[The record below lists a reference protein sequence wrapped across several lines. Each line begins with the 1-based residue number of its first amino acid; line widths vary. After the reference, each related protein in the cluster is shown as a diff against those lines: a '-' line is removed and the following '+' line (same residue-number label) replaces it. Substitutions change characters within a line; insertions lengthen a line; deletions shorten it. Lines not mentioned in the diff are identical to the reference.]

1 MKQKTAIITKQTPEI
16 EAYLRSIR
24 KYQPLTQ
31 EEEKEVFRMYHSN
44 DPVAKEKAIATLV
57 NANQRFIFS
66 LAKDY
71 AKGDETKVLDY
82 VNEGSIGIINAI
94 EKFDQTRGFKFIS
107 FAVWYI
113 RQAMTNYAQTTDLFL
128 RKANNAKI
136 GNNVLKIRTAFFQE
150 NHREPTT
157 DEIKEALAKK
167 GIKIKED
174 KDLEDV
180 VRNSIDSV
188 WGDES
193 TFENNPRYIQYSA
206 IQNEYE
212 KEMDDED
219 NKSVVGKL
227 LKSLDERS
235 QLVIKQLFGIGYEN
249 PVDIEV
255 VAEHLRLTP
264 TRVGQIKNAALK
276 KLASVADKYK
286 YLSVVL

>member
-31 EEEKEVFRMYHSN
+31 EEEKEVFKMYRSN

-128 RKANNAKI
+128 RKSNNAKI
-136 GNNVLKIRTAFFQE
+136 GNNILKIRTAFFQE

-219 NKSVVGKL
+219 NKSVVEKL

-249 PVDIEV
+249 PIDIEV
-255 VAEHLRLTP
+255 VAEHLGLTP

-276 KLASVADKYK
+276 KLASVADK
-286 YLSVVL
+286 

>member
-1 MKQKTAIITKQTPEI
+1 MKQKTAIVTKQTPEI

-24 KYQPLTQ
+24 KYQPLSQ
-31 EEEKEVFRMYHSN
+31 EEENEVFKMYHSN
-44 DPVAKEKAIATLV
+44 DPDAKKKAIDTLV
-57 NANQRFIFS
+57 KANQRFIFS
-66 LAKDY
+66 LAKEY

-94 EKFDQTRGFKFIS
+94 DKFDQTRGFKFIS

-128 RKANNAKI
+128 RKSNNAKI
-136 GNNVLKIRTAFFQE
+136 GNNILKIRTAFFQE

-167 GIKIKED
+167 GIKIKEN

-180 VRNSIDSV
+180 VRNSLDSV

-193 TFENNPRYIQYSA
+193 TFENNPRYIQHSA

-227 LKSLDERS
+227 LQTLDERS
-235 QLVIKQLFGIGYEN
+235 QLVIKQLFGIGYES

-255 VAEHLRLTP
+255 VAENLGLTP

-276 KLASVADKYK
+276 KLTSVAGK
-286 YLSVVL
+286 

>member
-31 EEEKEVFRMYHSN
+31 EEENEVFKMYRSN

-157 DEIKEALAKK
+157 EEIKEALAKK

-249 PVDIEV
+249 PIDIEV
-255 VAEHLRLTP
+255 VAEHLGLTP

-276 KLASVADKYK
+276 KLASVADK
-286 YLSVVL
+286 

>member
-31 EEEKEVFRMYHSN
+31 EEEKEGFRMYHSN

-227 LKSLDERS
+227 LQTLDERS
-235 QLVIKQLFGIGYEN
+235 QLVIKQLFGIGYES

-255 VAEHLRLTP
+255 VAENLGLTP

-276 KLASVADKYK
+276 KLASVADK
-286 YLSVVL
+286 

>member
-24 KYQPLTQ
+24 KYQPLSQ
-31 EEEKEVFRMYHSN
+31 EEENEVFKMYHSN
-44 DPVAKEKAIATLV
+44 DPDAKKKAIDTLV
-57 NANQRFIFS
+57 KANQRFIFS

-71 AKGDETKVLDY
+71 AKGDETKILDY

-94 EKFDQTRGFKFIS
+94 DKFDQTRGFKFIS

-128 RKANNAKI
+128 RKSNNAKI
-136 GNNVLKIRTAFFQE
+136 GNNILKIRTAFFQE

-157 DEIKEALAKK
+157 DEIKEGLAKK

-180 VRNSIDSV
+180 VRNSLDSV

-193 TFENNPRYIQYSA
+193 TFENNPRYIQHSA

-227 LKSLDERS
+227 LQTLDERS
-235 QLVIKQLFGIGYEN
+235 QLVIKQLFGIGYES

-255 VAEHLRLTP
+255 VAENLGLTP

-276 KLASVADKYK
+276 KLASVADK
-286 YLSVVL
+286 

>member
-24 KYQPLTQ
+24 KYQPLSQ
-31 EEEKEVFRMYHSN
+31 EEENEVFKMYHSN
-44 DPVAKEKAIATLV
+44 DPDAKKKAIDTLV
-57 NANQRFIFS
+57 KANQRFIFS

-94 EKFDQTRGFKFIS
+94 DKFDQTRGFKFIS

-128 RKANNAKI
+128 RKSNNAKI
-136 GNNVLKIRTAFFQE
+136 GNNILKIRTAFFQE

-167 GIKIKED
+167 GIKIKEN

-180 VRNSIDSV
+180 VRNSLDSV

-193 TFENNPRYIQYSA
+193 TFENNPRYIQHSA

-219 NKSVVGKL
+219 SKSVVGKL
-227 LKSLDERS
+227 LQTLDERS
-235 QLVIKQLFGIGYEN
+235 QLVIKQLFGIGYES

-255 VAEHLRLTP
+255 VAENLGLTP

-276 KLASVADKYK
+276 KLASVAGK
-286 YLSVVL
+286 

>member
-1 MKQKTAIITKQTPEI
+1 MKQKTSIITKQTPEI

-24 KYQPLTQ
+24 KYQPLSQ
-31 EEEKEVFRMYHSN
+31 EEENEVFKMYHSN
-44 DPVAKEKAIATLV
+44 DPVAKKKAIDTLV

-71 AKGDETKVLDY
+71 AKGDETKILDY

-94 EKFDQTRGFKFIS
+94 DKFDQTRGFKFIS

-128 RKANNAKI
+128 RKSNNAKI
-136 GNNVLKIRTAFFQE
+136 GNNILKIRTAFFQE

-157 DEIKEALAKK
+157 DEIKEGLAKK

-180 VRNSIDSV
+180 VRNSLDSV

-193 TFENNPRYIQYSA
+193 TFENNPRYIQHSA

-227 LKSLDERS
+227 LQTLDERS
-235 QLVIKQLFGIGYEN
+235 QLVIKQLFGIGYES

-255 VAEHLRLTP
+255 VAENLGLTP

-276 KLASVADKYK
+276 KLASIADK
-286 YLSVVL
+286 

>member
-31 EEEKEVFRMYHSN
+31 EEENEVFKMYRSN

-212 KEMDDED
+212 KEMDNED

-227 LKSLDERS
+227 LKNLDERS

-255 VAEHLRLTP
+255 VAEHLGLTP
-264 TRVGQIKNAALK
+264 TRAGQLKNAALK
-276 KLASVADKYK
+276 KLASVADK
-286 YLSVVL
+286 

>member
-24 KYQPLTQ
+24 KYQPLSQ
-31 EEEKEVFRMYHSN
+31 EEENEVFKMYHSN
-44 DPVAKEKAIATLV
+44 DPVAKKKAIDTLV

-94 EKFDQTRGFKFIS
+94 DKFDQTRGFKFIS

-128 RKANNAKI
+128 RKSNNAKI
-136 GNNVLKIRTAFFQE
+136 GNNILKIRTAFFQE

-157 DEIKEALAKK
+157 DEIKEALVKK

-193 TFENNPRYIQYSA
+193 TFENNPRYIQHSA

-227 LKSLDERS
+227 LQTLDERS
-235 QLVIKQLFGIGYEN
+235 QLVIKQLFGIGYES

-255 VAEHLRLTP
+255 VAENLGLTP

-276 KLASVADKYK
+276 KLASVADK
-286 YLSVVL
+286 

>member
-24 KYQPLTQ
+24 KYQPLSQ
-31 EEEKEVFRMYHSN
+31 EEENEVFKMYHSN
-44 DPVAKEKAIATLV
+44 DPVAKKKAIDTLV

-71 AKGDETKVLDY
+71 AKGDETKILDY

-94 EKFDQTRGFKFIS
+94 DKFDQTRGFKFIS

-128 RKANNAKI
+128 RKSNNAKI
-136 GNNVLKIRTAFFQE
+136 GNNILKIRTAFFQE

-157 DEIKEALAKK
+157 DEIKEGLAKK

-180 VRNSIDSV
+180 VRNSLDSV

-193 TFENNPRYIQYSA
+193 TFENNPRYIQHSA

-227 LKSLDERS
+227 LQTLDERS
-235 QLVIKQLFGIGYEN
+235 RLVIKQLFGIGYES

-255 VAEHLRLTP
+255 VAENLGLTP

-276 KLASVADKYK
+276 KLASVADK
-286 YLSVVL
+286 

>member
-31 EEEKEVFRMYHSN
+31 EEENEVFKMYHSN
-44 DPVAKEKAIATLV
+44 DPVAKKKAIDTLV

-94 EKFDQTRGFKFIS
+94 DKFDQSRGFKFIS

-128 RKANNAKI
+128 RKSNNAKI
-136 GNNVLKIRTAFFQE
+136 GNNILKIRTAFFQE

-167 GIKIKED
+167 GIKIKEN

-180 VRNSIDSV
+180 VRNSLDSV

-193 TFENNPRYIQYSA
+193 TFENNPRYIQHSA

-227 LKSLDERS
+227 LQTLDERS
-235 QLVIKQLFGIGYEN
+235 QLVIKQLFGIGYES

-255 VAEHLRLTP
+255 VAENLGLTP

-276 KLASVADKYK
+276 KLASVADK
-286 YLSVVL
+286 

>member
-24 KYQPLTQ
+24 KYQPLSQ
-31 EEEKEVFRMYHSN
+31 EEENEVFKMYHSN
-44 DPVAKEKAIATLV
+44 DPVAKKKAIDTLV

-94 EKFDQTRGFKFIS
+94 DKFDQTRGFKFIS

-180 VRNSIDSV
+180 VRNSLDSV

-193 TFENNPRYIQYSA
+193 TFENNPRYIQHSA

-227 LKSLDERS
+227 LQTLDERS
-235 QLVIKQLFGIGYEN
+235 QLVIKQLFGIGYES

-255 VAEHLRLTP
+255 VAENLGLTP

-276 KLASVADKYK
+276 KLASVADK
-286 YLSVVL
+286 

>member
-31 EEEKEVFRMYHSN
+31 EEENEVFKMYRSN

-255 VAEHLRLTP
+255 VAEHLGLTP

-276 KLASVADKYK
+276 KLASVADK
-286 YLSVVL
+286 

>member
-1 MKQKTAIITKQTPEI
+1 MKQKTAIITKQTSEI

-31 EEEKEVFRMYHSN
+31 EEENEVFRMYRSN

-128 RKANNAKI
+128 RQANNAKI

-174 KDLEDV
+174 KDIEDV

-193 TFENNPRYIQYSA
+193 TFENNPRYIQHSA

-227 LKSLDERS
+227 LKNLDERS
-235 QLVIKQLFGIGYEN
+235 QFIIKQLFGIGYEN
-249 PVDIEV
+249 PIDIEV
-255 VAEHLRLTP
+255 VAENLGLTP
-264 TRVGQIKNAALK
+264 TRVGQIKNAAIK
-276 KLASVADKYK
+276 KLQALAK
-286 YLSVVL
+286 

>member
-24 KYQPLTQ
+24 KYQPLSQ
-31 EEEKEVFRMYHSN
+31 EEENEVFRMYHSN
-44 DPVAKEKAIATLV
+44 DPVAKKKAIDTLV

-94 EKFDQTRGFKFIS
+94 DKFDQTRGFKFIS

-128 RKANNAKI
+128 RKSNNAKI
-136 GNNVLKIRTAFFQE
+136 GNNILKIRTAFFQE

-167 GIKIKED
+167 GIKIKEN

-180 VRNSIDSV
+180 VRNSLDSV

-193 TFENNPRYIQYSA
+193 TFESNPRYIQHSA

-227 LKSLDERS
+227 LQTLDERS
-235 QLVIKQLFGIGYEN
+235 QLVIKQLFGIGYES

-255 VAEHLRLTP
+255 VAENLGLTP

-276 KLASVADKYK
+276 KLASVADK
-286 YLSVVL
+286 

>member
-24 KYQPLTQ
+24 KYQPLSQ
-31 EEEKEVFRMYHSN
+31 EEENEVFRMYHSN
-44 DPVAKEKAIATLV
+44 DPDAKKKAIDTLV

-94 EKFDQTRGFKFIS
+94 DKFDQTRGFKFIS

-128 RKANNAKI
+128 RKSNNAKI
-136 GNNVLKIRTAFFQE
+136 GNNILKIRTAFFQE

-167 GIKIKED
+167 GIKIKEN

-180 VRNSIDSV
+180 VRNSLDSV

-193 TFENNPRYIQYSA
+193 TFENNPRYIQHSA

-227 LKSLDERS
+227 LQTLDERS
-235 QLVIKQLFGIGYEN
+235 QLVIKQLFGIGYES

-255 VAEHLRLTP
+255 VAENLGLTP

-276 KLASVADKYK
+276 KLASVADK
-286 YLSVVL
+286 

>member
-24 KYQPLTQ
+24 KYQPLSQ
-31 EEEKEVFRMYHSN
+31 EEENEVFKMYHSN
-44 DPVAKEKAIATLV
+44 DPVAKKKAIDTLV

-94 EKFDQTRGFKFIS
+94 DKFDQSRGFKFIS

-128 RKANNAKI
+128 RKSNNAKI
-136 GNNVLKIRTAFFQE
+136 GNNILKIRTAFFQE

-167 GIKIKED
+167 GIKIKEN

-180 VRNSIDSV
+180 VRNSLDSV

-193 TFENNPRYIQYSA
+193 TFENNPRYIQHSA

-227 LKSLDERS
+227 LQTLDERS
-235 QLVIKQLFGIGYEN
+235 QLVIKQLFGIGYES

-255 VAEHLRLTP
+255 VAENLGLTP

-276 KLASVADKYK
+276 KLASIADK
-286 YLSVVL
+286 

>member
-24 KYQPLTQ
+24 KYQPLSQ
-31 EEEKEVFRMYHSN
+31 EEENEVFKMYHSN
-44 DPVAKEKAIATLV
+44 DPDAKKKAIDTLV
-57 NANQRFIFS
+57 KANQRFIFS
-66 LAKDY
+66 LAKEY

-94 EKFDQTRGFKFIS
+94 DKFDQTRGFKFIS

-128 RKANNAKI
+128 RKSNNAKI
-136 GNNVLKIRTAFFQE
+136 GNNILKIRTAFFQE

-167 GIKIKED
+167 GIKIKEN

-180 VRNSIDSV
+180 VRNSLDSV

-193 TFENNPRYIQYSA
+193 TFENNPRYIQHSA

-227 LKSLDERS
+227 LQTLDERS
-235 QLVIKQLFGIGYEN
+235 QLVIKQLFGIGYES

-255 VAEHLRLTP
+255 VAENLGLTP

-276 KLASVADKYK
+276 KLASAAGK
-286 YLSVVL
+286 

>member
-128 RKANNAKI
+128 RKSNNAKI

-227 LKSLDERS
+227 LKNLDERS

-255 VAEHLRLTP
+255 VAEHLGLTP

-276 KLASVADKYK
+276 KLASVADK
-286 YLSVVL
+286 

>member
-128 RKANNAKI
+128 RKSNNAKI

-157 DEIKEALAKK
+157 DEIKEALVKK

-227 LKSLDERS
+227 LKNLDERS

-249 PVDIEV
+249 PIDIEV
-255 VAEHLRLTP
+255 VAEHLGLTP

-276 KLASVADKYK
+276 KLASVADK
-286 YLSVVL
+286 

>member
-24 KYQPLTQ
+24 KYQPLSQ
-31 EEEKEVFRMYHSN
+31 EEENEVFKMYHSN
-44 DPVAKEKAIATLV
+44 DPVAKKKAIDTLV
-57 NANQRFIFS
+57 KANQRFIFS

-94 EKFDQTRGFKFIS
+94 DKFDQSRGFKFIS

-128 RKANNAKI
+128 RKSNNAKI
-136 GNNVLKIRTAFFQE
+136 GNNILKIRTAFFQE

-180 VRNSIDSV
+180 VRNSLDSV

-193 TFENNPRYIQYSA
+193 TFENNPRYIQHSA

-227 LKSLDERS
+227 LQTLDERS
-235 QLVIKQLFGIGYEN
+235 QLVIKQLFGIGYES

-255 VAEHLRLTP
+255 VAENLGLTP

-276 KLASVADKYK
+276 KLASVAGK
-286 YLSVVL
+286 

>member
-24 KYQPLTQ
+24 KYQPLSQ
-31 EEEKEVFRMYHSN
+31 EEENEVFKMYHSN
-44 DPVAKEKAIATLV
+44 DPVAKKKAIDTLV

-94 EKFDQTRGFKFIS
+94 DKFDQTRGFKFIS

-128 RKANNAKI
+128 RKSNNAKI
-136 GNNVLKIRTAFFQE
+136 GNNILKIRTAFFQE

-167 GIKIKED
+167 GIKIKEN

-180 VRNSIDSV
+180 VRNSLDSV

-193 TFENNPRYIQYSA
+193 TFENNPRYIQHSA

-227 LKSLDERS
+227 LQTLDERS
-235 QLVIKQLFGIGYEN
+235 QLVIKQLFGIGYES

-255 VAEHLRLTP
+255 VAENLGLTP

-276 KLASVADKYK
+276 KLASVADK
-286 YLSVVL
+286 

>member
-24 KYQPLTQ
+24 KYQPLSQ
-31 EEEKEVFRMYHSN
+31 EEENEVFKMYHSN
-44 DPVAKEKAIATLV
+44 DPVAKKKAIDTLV

-94 EKFDQTRGFKFIS
+94 DKFDQTRGFKFIS

-128 RKANNAKI
+128 RKSNNAKI

-180 VRNSIDSV
+180 VRNSLDSV

-193 TFENNPRYIQYSA
+193 TFENNPRYIQHSA

-227 LKSLDERS
+227 LQTLDERS
-235 QLVIKQLFGIGYEN
+235 QLVIKQLFGIGYES

-255 VAEHLRLTP
+255 VAENLGLTP

-276 KLASVADKYK
+276 KLASVADK
-286 YLSVVL
+286 

>member
-24 KYQPLTQ
+24 KYQPLSQ
-31 EEEKEVFRMYHSN
+31 EEENEVFKMYHSN
-44 DPVAKEKAIATLV
+44 DPVAKKKAIDTLV

-94 EKFDQTRGFKFIS
+94 DKFDQTRGFKFIS

-128 RKANNAKI
+128 RKSNNAKI
-136 GNNVLKIRTAFFQE
+136 GNNILKIRTAFFQE

-157 DEIKEALAKK
+157 DEIKEGLAKK
-167 GIKIKED
+167 GIKIKEN

-180 VRNSIDSV
+180 VRNSLDSV

-193 TFENNPRYIQYSA
+193 TFENNPRYIQHSA

-227 LKSLDERS
+227 LQTLDERS
-235 QLVIKQLFGIGYEN
+235 QLVIKQLFGIGYES

-255 VAEHLRLTP
+255 VAENLGLTP

-276 KLASVADKYK
+276 KLASVADK
-286 YLSVVL
+286 

>member
-128 RKANNAKI
+128 RKSNNAKI

-157 DEIKEALAKK
+157 EEIKEALAKK

-227 LKSLDERS
+227 LKNLDERS

-249 PVDIEV
+249 PIDIEV
-255 VAEHLRLTP
+255 VAEHLGLTP

-276 KLASVADKYK
+276 KLASVADK
-286 YLSVVL
+286 

>member
-24 KYQPLTQ
+24 KYQPLSQ
-31 EEEKEVFRMYHSN
+31 EEENEVFRMYHSN
-44 DPVAKEKAIATLV
+44 DPDAKKKAIDTLV

-94 EKFDQTRGFKFIS
+94 DKFDQSRGFKFIS

-128 RKANNAKI
+128 RKSNNAKI
-136 GNNVLKIRTAFFQE
+136 GNNILKIRTAFFQE

-167 GIKIKED
+167 GIKIKEN

-180 VRNSIDSV
+180 VRNSLDSV

-193 TFENNPRYIQYSA
+193 TFENNPRYIQHSA

-227 LKSLDERS
+227 LQTLDERS
-235 QLVIKQLFGIGYEN
+235 QLVIKQLFGIGYES

-255 VAEHLRLTP
+255 VAENLGLTP

-276 KLASVADKYK
+276 KLASVVDK
-286 YLSVVL
+286 

>member
-24 KYQPLTQ
+24 KYQPLSQ
-31 EEEKEVFRMYHSN
+31 EEENEVFKMYHSN
-44 DPVAKEKAIATLV
+44 DPVAKKKAIDTLV

-94 EKFDQTRGFKFIS
+94 DKFDQTRGFKFIS

-128 RKANNAKI
+128 RKSNNAKI
-136 GNNVLKIRTAFFQE
+136 GNNILKIRTAFFQE

-180 VRNSIDSV
+180 VRNSLDSV

-193 TFENNPRYIQYSA
+193 TFENNPRYIQHSA

-227 LKSLDERS
+227 LQTLDERS
-235 QLVIKQLFGIGYEN
+235 QLVIKQLFGIGYES

-255 VAEHLRLTP
+255 VAENLGLTP

-276 KLASVADKYK
+276 KLASVADK
-286 YLSVVL
+286 

>member
-24 KYQPLTQ
+24 KYQPLSQ
-31 EEEKEVFRMYHSN
+31 EEENEVFRMYHSN
-44 DPVAKEKAIATLV
+44 DPVAKKKAIDTLV

-94 EKFDQTRGFKFIS
+94 DKFDQSRGFKFIS

-128 RKANNAKI
+128 RKSNNAKI
-136 GNNVLKIRTAFFQE
+136 GNNILKIRTAFFQE

-180 VRNSIDSV
+180 VRNSLDSV

-193 TFENNPRYIQYSA
+193 TFENNPRYIQHSA

-227 LKSLDERS
+227 LQTLDERS
-235 QLVIKQLFGIGYEN
+235 QLVIKQLFGIGYES

-255 VAEHLRLTP
+255 VAENLGLTP

-276 KLASVADKYK
+276 KLASIADK
-286 YLSVVL
+286 

>member
-24 KYQPLTQ
+24 KYQPLSQ
-31 EEEKEVFRMYHSN
+31 EEENEVFKMYHSN
-44 DPVAKEKAIATLV
+44 DPVAKKKAIDTLV

-94 EKFDQTRGFKFIS
+94 DKFDQTRGFKFIS

-128 RKANNAKI
+128 RKSNNAKI
-136 GNNVLKIRTAFFQE
+136 GNNILKIRTAFFQE

-157 DEIKEALAKK
+157 DEIKEGLAKK
-167 GIKIKED
+167 GLKIKEN

-180 VRNSIDSV
+180 VRNSLDSV

-193 TFENNPRYIQYSA
+193 TFENNPRYIQHSA

-227 LKSLDERS
+227 LQTLDERS
-235 QLVIKQLFGIGYEN
+235 QLVIKQLFGIGYES

-255 VAEHLRLTP
+255 VAENLGLTP

-276 KLASVADKYK
+276 KLASVADK
-286 YLSVVL
+286 

>member
-31 EEEKEVFRMYHSN
+31 EEENEVFKMYRSN

-94 EKFDQTRGFKFIS
+94 EKFDQTRGFRFIS

-128 RKANNAKI
+128 RKSNNAKI

-174 KDLEDV
+174 KYLEDV

-249 PVDIEV
+249 PIDIEV
-255 VAEHLRLTP
+255 VAEHLGLTP

-276 KLASVADKYK
+276 KLASVADK
-286 YLSVVL
+286 

>member
-31 EEEKEVFRMYHSN
+31 EEENEVFRMYRSN
-44 DPVAKEKAIATLV
+44 DPTAKEKAIATLV

-128 RKANNAKI
+128 RKSNNAKI

-157 DEIKEALAKK
+157 DEIKEALVKK

-193 TFENNPRYIQYSA
+193 TFENNPRYIQHSA

-227 LKSLDERS
+227 LKNLDERS

-249 PVDIEV
+249 PIDIEV
-255 VAEHLRLTP
+255 VAEHLGLTP
-264 TRVGQIKNAALK
+264 TRVGQIKNAAIK
-276 KLASVADKYK
+276 KLQ
-286 YLSVVL
+286 VLAK

>member
-24 KYQPLTQ
+24 KYQPLSQ
-31 EEEKEVFRMYHSN
+31 EEENEVFKMYHSN
-44 DPVAKEKAIATLV
+44 DPVAKKKAIDTLV

-94 EKFDQTRGFKFIS
+94 DKFDQTRGFKFIS

-128 RKANNAKI
+128 RKSNNAKI
-136 GNNVLKIRTAFFQE
+136 GNNILKIRTAFFQE

-157 DEIKEALAKK
+157 DEIKEGLAKK

-180 VRNSIDSV
+180 VRNSLDSV

-193 TFENNPRYIQYSA
+193 TFENNPRYIQHSA

-227 LKSLDERS
+227 LQTLDERS
-235 QLVIKQLFGIGYEN
+235 QLVIKQLFGIGYES

-255 VAEHLRLTP
+255 VAENLGLTP

-276 KLASVADKYK
+276 KLASVADK
-286 YLSVVL
+286 

>member
-24 KYQPLTQ
+24 KYQPLSQ
-31 EEEKEVFRMYHSN
+31 EEENEVFKMYHSN
-44 DPVAKEKAIATLV
+44 DPVAKKKAIDTLV

-71 AKGDETKVLDY
+71 AKGDETKILDY

-94 EKFDQTRGFKFIS
+94 DKFDQTRGFKFIS

-128 RKANNAKI
+128 RKSNNAKI
-136 GNNVLKIRTAFFQE
+136 GNNILKIRTAFFQE

-167 GIKIKED
+167 GIKIKEN

-180 VRNSIDSV
+180 VRNSLDSV

-193 TFENNPRYIQYSA
+193 TFENNPRYIQHSA

-212 KEMDDED
+212 TEMDDED

-227 LKSLDERS
+227 LQTLDERS
-235 QLVIKQLFGIGYEN
+235 QLVIKQLFGIGYES

-255 VAEHLRLTP
+255 VAENLGLTP

-276 KLASVADKYK
+276 KLASVADK
-286 YLSVVL
+286 

>member
-24 KYQPLTQ
+24 KYQPLSQ
-31 EEEKEVFRMYHSN
+31 EEENEVFKMYHSN
-44 DPVAKEKAIATLV
+44 DPDAKKKAIDTLV
-57 NANQRFIFS
+57 KANQRFIFS
-66 LAKDY
+66 LAKEY

-94 EKFDQTRGFKFIS
+94 DKFDQTRGFKFIS

-128 RKANNAKI
+128 RKSNNAKI
-136 GNNVLKIRTAFFQE
+136 GNNILKIRTAFFQE

-167 GIKIKED
+167 GIKIKEN

-180 VRNSIDSV
+180 VRNSLDSV

-193 TFENNPRYIQYSA
+193 TFENNPRYIQHSA

-219 NKSVVGKL
+219 NKSVIGKL
-227 LKSLDERS
+227 LQTLDERS
-235 QLVIKQLFGIGYEN
+235 QLVIKQLFGIGYES

-255 VAEHLRLTP
+255 VAENLGLTP

-276 KLASVADKYK
+276 KLTSVAGK
-286 YLSVVL
+286 

>member
-24 KYQPLTQ
+24 KYQPLSQ
-31 EEEKEVFRMYHSN
+31 EEENEVFKMYHSN
-44 DPVAKEKAIATLV
+44 DPAAKKKAIDTLV

-94 EKFDQTRGFKFIS
+94 DKFDQSRGFKFIS

-128 RKANNAKI
+128 RKSNNAKI
-136 GNNVLKIRTAFFQE
+136 GNNILKIRTAFFQE

-180 VRNSIDSV
+180 VRNSLDSV

-193 TFENNPRYIQYSA
+193 TFENNPRYIQHSA

-227 LKSLDERS
+227 LQTLDERS
-235 QLVIKQLFGIGYEN
+235 QLVIKQLFGIGYES

-255 VAEHLRLTP
+255 VAENLGLTP

-276 KLASVADKYK
+276 KLASVADK
-286 YLSVVL
+286 

>member
-24 KYQPLTQ
+24 KYQPLSQ
-31 EEEKEVFRMYHSN
+31 EEENEVFKMYHSN
-44 DPVAKEKAIATLV
+44 DPDAKKKAIDTLV
-57 NANQRFIFS
+57 KANQRFIFS
-66 LAKDY
+66 LAKEY

-94 EKFDQTRGFKFIS
+94 DKFDQSRGFKFIS

-128 RKANNAKI
+128 RKSNNAKI
-136 GNNVLKIRTAFFQE
+136 GNNILKIRTAFFQD

-167 GIKIKED
+167 GIKIKEN

-180 VRNSIDSV
+180 VRNSLDSV

-193 TFENNPRYIQYSA
+193 TFENNPRYIQHSA

-227 LKSLDERS
+227 LQTLDERS
-235 QLVIKQLFGIGYEN
+235 QLVIKQLFGIGYES

-255 VAEHLRLTP
+255 VAENLGLTP

-276 KLASVADKYK
+276 KLASVAGK
-286 YLSVVL
+286 

>member
-31 EEEKEVFRMYHSN
+31 EEENEVFKMYRSN

-128 RKANNAKI
+128 RKSNNAKI

-206 IQNEYE
+206 IQHEYE

-255 VAEHLRLTP
+255 VAEHLGLTP

-276 KLASVADKYK
+276 KLASVADK
-286 YLSVVL
+286 

>member
-24 KYQPLTQ
+24 KYQPLSQ
-31 EEEKEVFRMYHSN
+31 EEENEVFKMYHSN
-44 DPVAKEKAIATLV
+44 DPDAKKKAIDTLV
-57 NANQRFIFS
+57 KANQRFIFS

-94 EKFDQTRGFKFIS
+94 DKFDQTRGFKFIS

-227 LKSLDERS
+227 LKNLDERS

-249 PVDIEV
+249 PIDIEV
-255 VAEHLRLTP
+255 VAEHLGLTP

-276 KLASVADKYK
+276 KLASVADK
-286 YLSVVL
+286 

>member
-24 KYQPLTQ
+24 KYQPLSQ
-31 EEEKEVFRMYHSN
+31 EEENEVFKMYHSN
-44 DPVAKEKAIATLV
+44 DPVAKKKAIDTLV

-94 EKFDQTRGFKFIS
+94 DKFDQTRGFKFIS

-128 RKANNAKI
+128 RKSNNAKI
-136 GNNVLKIRTAFFQE
+136 GNNILKIRTAFFQE

-180 VRNSIDSV
+180 IRNSLDSV

-193 TFENNPRYIQYSA
+193 TFENNPRYIQHSA

-227 LKSLDERS
+227 LQTLDERS
-235 QLVIKQLFGIGYEN
+235 QLVIKQLFGIGYES

-255 VAEHLRLTP
+255 VAENLGLTP

-276 KLASVADKYK
+276 KLASVADK
-286 YLSVVL
+286 